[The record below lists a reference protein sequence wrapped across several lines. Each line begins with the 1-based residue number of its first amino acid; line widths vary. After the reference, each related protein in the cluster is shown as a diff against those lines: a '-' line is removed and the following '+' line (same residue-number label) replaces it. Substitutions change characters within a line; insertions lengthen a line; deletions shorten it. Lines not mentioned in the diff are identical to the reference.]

1 MTYISGERADQW
13 NAEDAQA
20 SKVLSRWD
28 DEAVALL
35 QEADVLAK
43 QLEAKLK
50 AVCEL
55 NHAAED
61 ALIYL
66 ENVTVA
72 IPLAIQEITE

>member
-1 MTYISGERADQW
+1 MNSMDRFSQSA
-13 NAEDAQA
+13 AEDAQA
-20 SKVLSRWD
+20 SKALSRWD

-35 QEADVLAK
+35 QEADVLVK

-55 NHAAED
+55 NHAGED